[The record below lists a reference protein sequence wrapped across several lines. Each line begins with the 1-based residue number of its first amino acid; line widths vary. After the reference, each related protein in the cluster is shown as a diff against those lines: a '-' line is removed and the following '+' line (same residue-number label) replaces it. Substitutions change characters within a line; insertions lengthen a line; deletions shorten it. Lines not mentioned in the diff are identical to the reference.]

1 MKITTLAKELNI
13 STETIKQFIQDF
25 DLDLSD
31 TLNTNLEVKPDFEK
45 FLRENIDFLRK
56 YEEDLNAEKS
66 TKEIAKEINEPVE
79 KVEKEIKKKLPNL
92 YENGMYKS
100 SVSSY
105 GIHQSLGGDYQ
116 FVYDYFGKKTQ
127 LTQRN
132 FIGYRDLY
140 FHITNML
147 NPIIDVQ
154 QSKDWGIEK
163 PAGIILYGPK
173 GSGKIFWAKK
183 IAEMIDYQFN
193 EVKNSYLN
201 SSLIDK
207 NDFKCFLM
215 DTMNKKGNKI
225 LFIENFHKI
234 GTQRSA
240 EEASHSTYEKIKN
253 TILNDIHLFVNEN
266 LLMIAASDSLENMDS
281 EILSPGRFDIKIPVF
296 PPNEEERAQMIMYY
310 LTLKLEKDSMLMKIL
325 EYNEADYMPF
335 WKEIANRM
343 KLFSNTMVID
353 FTQNLKKRLRNYY
366 LKVKTHEF
374 QITKKMI
381 ELSYIECVSKFNE
394 EYFTSIQDF
403 INQVSINDY
412 DVFHHRI
419 EQMKRELAFY
429 MVEKQENRKIG
440 FETDGDK

>member
-1 MKITTLAKELNI
+1 MKITKLAKELHI
-13 STETIKQFIQDF
+13 STETIKQFILDF
-25 DLDLSD
+25 DLDLCD

-45 FLRENIDFLRK
+45 FLRENLPFLRK
-56 YEEDLNAEKS
+56 YEADLIQGKS
-66 TKEIAKEINEPVE
+66 SKEIANEINEPVE

-92 YENGMYKS
+92 FENGNYKS

-116 FVYDYFGKKTQ
+116 FVYNYFGKKTR

-147 NPIIDVQ
+147 NPIIDSQ
-154 QSKDWGIEK
+154 QSKDWGIQK

-193 EVKNSYLN
+193 EIKNSYLN

-207 NDFKCFLM
+207 NDFKHYLM
-215 DTMNKKGNKI
+215 DMMNKKGTKV

-234 GTQRSA
+234 GQQRSA
-240 EEASHSTYEKIKN
+240 EESSHSRYEIIKN
-253 TILNDIHLFVNEN
+253 IILSEMYLFVKEG
-266 LLMIAASDSLENMDS
+266 LLMVASADHLNKMDS
-281 EILSPGRFDIKIPVF
+281 EILSPGRFDIKIPIF
-296 PPNEEERAQMIMYY
+296 PPNEKERAEMILYY
-310 LTLKLEKDSMLMKIL
+310 LTLNLEKDSILMQIL
-325 EYNEADYMPF
+325 EKNQADHLPF
-335 WKEIANRM
+335 WKYIANKM

-353 FTQNLKKRLRNYY
+353 FTQNLKKRFRNHFLR
-366 LKVKTHEF
+366 VKTPHFE
-374 QITKKMI
+374 ITNKMI

-394 EYFTSIQDF
+394 EYFISIQDF

-412 DVFHHRI
+412 DVF
-419 EQMKRELAFY
+419 
-429 MVEKQENRKIG
+429 
-440 FETDGDK
+440 